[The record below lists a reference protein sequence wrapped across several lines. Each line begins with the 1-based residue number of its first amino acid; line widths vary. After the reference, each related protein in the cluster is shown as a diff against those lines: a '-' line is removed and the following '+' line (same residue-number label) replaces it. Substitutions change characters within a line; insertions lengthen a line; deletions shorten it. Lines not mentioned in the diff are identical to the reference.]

1 MESNLINESTE
12 VNVYALK
19 PLPVDVEWFE
29 REGLKKLFLDK
40 GSALDLNLAT
50 FSKPMAKIKW
60 YIAASMN
67 HNVDCV
73 ASVGYGKSD
82 TAFWQPYKGPA
93 SAKNVF
99 DVTLTD
105 NSVGGVAVE
114 RKYFIK
120 NYLIGLSQKSDE
132 SLICD
137 VSELGIEPLKLSDEL
152 LSRVYET
159 SIEKFEFDY
168 DSPLKSS
175 IPGDVKKDIRV
186 IKINESSVNFID
198 VVASL
203 EYIIEGEYRGEKFEI
218 VLMANDEHRGIEIMY
233 PPTSFIREGKGE
245 YKLKKLEGFRDEW
258 WK

>member
-12 VNVYALK
+12 VNVYGLK

-50 FSKPMAKIKW
+50 FSKPMAKVKW

-73 ASVGYGKSD
+73 ASIGYGKSD
-82 TAFWQPYKGPA
+82 TAFWQPYNGPA

-99 DVTLTD
+99 VVALTD
-105 NSVGGVAVE
+105 ESVGGVAGA
-114 RKYFIK
+114 RMYYIGD
-120 NYLIGLSQKSDE
+120 YLIRLSQKSDE

-137 VSELGIEPLKLSDEL
+137 VSELGVEPLKLSDEL

-159 SIEKFEFDY
+159 SIKKLEDDY
-168 DSPLKSS
+168 YSPLKSS
-175 IPGDVKKDIRV
+175 IPGDVKKDIKV
-186 IKINESSVNFID
+186 TKINESSVNFID

-203 EYIIEGEYRGEKFEI
+203 EYIIEGEYRGDKFEI
-218 VLMANDEHRGIEIMY
+218 VLMANDEDREIKFMH
-233 PPTSFIREGKGE
+233 PPTAYYRVTGE
-245 YKLKKLEGFRDEW
+245 YKLKRMEGFRDEW